1 MTQTETIEK
10 LTTATDRVKVAERE
24 LTTAKQDRDALV
36 AEARQNG
43 VKYNDISKAVDM
55 SISWINA
62 SLLRTNGYRPR
73 AGRPR
78 RLQQT

>member
-1 MTQTETIEK
+1 MATETIDK
-10 LTTATDRVKVAERE
+10 LVKATNRVKTAEQE
-24 LTTAKQDRDALV
+24 LAEAKRTRDELV
-36 AEARQNG
+36 AEARKDG
-43 VKYNDISKAVDM
+43 VKYSDISEAVDM

-78 RLQQT
+78 RRQKA